1 MTDAERIYQLMVVM
15 ARADETV
22 DAREARVMA
31 GIVNDTAALQEL
43 GDRAALTRAARGLL
57 ERKGLSAAV
66 RDLATPISA
75 ANSRL
80 LAIRCCARVL
90 AADGVV
96 ADAELE
102 VMGQLRLCFGY
113 TVEEIETIISRQD

>member
-1 MTDAERIYQLMVVM
+1 VTDAERIYQLMVVT

-57 ERKGLSAAV
+57 E
-66 RDLATPISA
+66 
-75 ANSRL
+75 
-80 LAIRCCARVL
+80 
-90 AADGVV
+90 
-96 ADAELE
+96 
-102 VMGQLRLCFGY
+102 VMGQLRRCFGY

>member
-1 MTDAERIYQLMVVM
+1 MTDAERIYQLMVVT

-57 ERKGLSAAV
+57 E
-66 RDLATPISA
+66 
-75 ANSRL
+75 
-80 LAIRCCARVL
+80 
-90 AADGVV
+90 
-96 ADAELE
+96 
-102 VMGQLRLCFGY
+102 VMGQLRRCFGY